1 MIAISQIISLKNMSN
16 LYSKSNS
23 KFNFFDSS
31 YELNLEV
38 NKQVLQPLI
47 NIPFR
52 RLTTS
57 GPKILT
63 KHQSDVRLLE
73 TNFAS
78 KHSQKCKRNQISE
91 I

>member
-1 MIAISQIISLKNMSN
+1 MFNLFTKSSN
-16 LYSKSNS
+16 K
-23 KFNFFDSS
+23 FDSFENS
-31 YELNLEV
+31 QELNLEV
-38 NKQVLQPLI
+38 SKPILNPKI
-47 NIPFR
+47 NITFR